1 MMVNSFKT
9 SKEGGEEYI
18 SSRITDEMGAQ
29 EECNTIIAPLT
40 NKYDSLV
47 TSVDRML
54 DEIEPSVT
62 SEYCIYRVPQ
72 KIRKLNKEAYNPR
85 VVSIG
90 PFHHGDERFRSME
103 VFKKRYFKKV
113 VRRDSGVHLKNY
125 IEFLKYCEASIR
137 QCYSEIIEMDSDEFV
152 TMMLV
157 DGCFI
162 IELLLRRYYMDFR
175 DADHSILSATRLR
188 NDIYRDL
195 ILLENQI
202 PFFVLEGIFNLAMTN
217 FKPLP
222 LLDLTLYFFEN
233 YIIQQKSPP
242 GFISIKH
249 FIDLILILNRPTSQ
263 REVKEFKYT
272 RSATELN
279 EARVKFTAGSSNC
292 LLDIKFSDGVLEI
305 PCITLYDNTETLIRK
320 LMALELC
327 HYSGDSYMIDYFFF
341 MDFLLNTPQD
351 VDLLI
356 HNGIIENWLGDSKQA
371 ADLFNNI
378 NKNCVI
384 IGSNFYFSALSEELN
399 AYCKVPSHKWK
410 ATLKHDYFSSPWR
423 TASTSAAIVLLVL
436 TFIQTVCSILGATKG
451 N

>member
-18 SSRITDEMGAQ
+18 SSRITDEMGAL
-29 EECNTIIAPLT
+29 EECNTIIAPLM

-72 KIRKLNKEAYNPR
+72 KIRKLNEEAYNPR

-125 IEFLKYCEASIR
+125 IEFLKNCEASIR

-152 TMMLV
+152 TMVLV

-162 IELLLRRYYMDFR
+162 IELLLGRYYMDFR
-175 DADHSILSATRLR
+175 DADHSILSATRLD
-188 NDIYRDL
+188 NDLDRDL

-233 YIIQQKSPP
+233 YIVQQKSPP

-249 FIDLILILNRPTSQ
+249 FTDLILILNRPTSQ

-279 EARVKFTAGSSNC
+279 EAGVKFTAGSSNC

-305 PCITLYDNTETLIRK
+305 PCITLYDNTETLIRN

-356 HNGIIENWLGDSKQA
+356 RNGIIENWLGDSKQA

-436 TFIQTVCSILGATKG
+436 TFIQTVCSILGAAKG

>member
-1 MMVNSFKT
+1 MMVNSFKR
-9 SKEGGEEYI
+9 SDERGEEHI
-18 SSRITDEMGAQ
+18 SSPITDEMGAQ
-29 EECNTIIAPLT
+29 EECDTNIAPST

-47 TSVDRML
+47 TSIDRML

-72 KIRKLNKEAYNPR
+72 KIRKINEEAYNPR

-113 VRRDSGVHLKNY
+113 VRKDGGVHLKKY
-125 IEFLKYCEASIR
+125 IEFLKCCEASIR
-137 QCYSEIIEMDSDEFV
+137 QCYSEIIQMDSDKFV

-162 IELLLRRYYMDFR
+162 IELLLGTCFEDFR
-175 DADHSILSATRLR
+175 DIDHSILSSARLW

-202 PFFVLEGIFNLAMTN
+202 PFFVLEGIFNIAMTD
-217 FKPLP
+217 FELP
-222 LLDLTLYFFEN
+222 PFLILALCYFDQYN
-233 YIIQQKSPP
+233 VQQKPP
-242 GFISIKH
+242 TCFKSIKH
-249 FIDLILILNRPTSQ
+249 FTDLILILHRPMPQ
-263 REVKEFKYT
+263 REVEEFQSAC
-272 RSATELN
+272 SATELN
-279 EARVKFTAGSSNC
+279 EAGVKFTTGSSNC

-305 PCITLYDNTETLIRK
+305 PCISLYDKTESLIRN

-327 HYSGDSYMIDYFFF
+327 HYSEDSYMIDYFSF
-341 MDFLLNTPQD
+341 MDFLLNTPKD

-356 HNGIIENWLGDSKQA
+356 QNGIIKNWLGDSKQA
-371 ADLFNNI
+371 AGLFNNL
-378 NKNCVI
+378 NKNIVI
-384 IGSNFYFSALSEELN
+384 LSSNFYFSGLCKELN
-399 AYCKVPSHKWK
+399 AHCKVTRHKWK
-410 ATLKHDYFSSPWR
+410 AMLKRDYFCSPWR
-423 TASTSAAIVLLVL
+423 TASTSAAIVLLAL
-436 TFIQTVCSILGATKG
+436 TFIQTVCSVLSAAKG

>member
-18 SSRITDEMGAQ
+18 FSPMTDEKGAQ
-29 EECNTIIAPLT
+29 EECNTIIAPLM

-47 TSVDRML
+47 TSVDRIL
-54 DEIEPSVT
+54 DEIEPSET

-72 KIRKLNKEAYNPR
+72 KIRKINEEAYNPR
-85 VVSIG
+85 VISIG

-113 VRRDSGVHLKNY
+113 VRRDGGAHLKNY
-125 IEFLKYCEASIR
+125 IEFLKCCEASIR

-162 IELLLRRYYMDFR
+162 IELLLRTYYTDFR
-175 DADHSILSATRLR
+175 DADHSILSATRLF

-202 PFFVLEGIFNLAMTN
+202 PFFVLEGIFNLAMTD
-217 FKPLP
+217 FKPHP
-222 LLDLTLYFFEN
+222 LRDLTLNFFKN
-233 YIIQQKSPP
+233 YNVQQKSPP
-242 GFISIKH
+242 DFISIKH
-249 FIDLILILNRPTSQ
+249 FTDLILILHRPKSQ

-272 RSATELN
+272 SSATKLN
-279 EARVKFTAGSSNC
+279 EAGVKFTAGSSNC

-305 PCITLYDNTETLIRK
+305 PCITLYDNTESLIRN

-327 HYSGDSYMIDYFFF
+327 HYPGDSYMIDYFFF
-341 MDFLLNTPQD
+341 MDFLLNTPND
-351 VDLLI
+351 VDLLSQ
-356 HNGIIENWLGDSKQA
+356 NGIIENWLGDSKQA

-384 IGSNFYFSALSEELN
+384 IDSNFYFSALSEELN
-399 AYCKVPSHKWK
+399 AYCKVPRHKWK
-410 ATLKHDYFSSPWR
+410 ATLKHDYLNSPWR
-423 TASTSAAIVLLVL
+423 TASTSAAIVLLLL
-436 TFIQTVCSILGATKG
+436 TFIQTVSSILGAAKG